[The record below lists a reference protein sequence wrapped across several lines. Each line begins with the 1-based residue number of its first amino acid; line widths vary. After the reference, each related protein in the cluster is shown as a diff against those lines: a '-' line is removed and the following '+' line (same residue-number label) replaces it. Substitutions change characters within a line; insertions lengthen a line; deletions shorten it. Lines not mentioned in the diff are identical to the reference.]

1 MKKAVLVLMM
11 LGFMSGGSYAA
22 EVYGKW
28 ATQDKKGEIDIVKC
42 GTAICGLI
50 AKEAKPGAVDDKN
63 EDPKLRGQ
71 PMLGLQLFKLEIT
84 GDPKKWEGDLY
95 NPRDGK
101 TYKGVVN
108 LLNDDEVKLEGCFL
122 FFCQGQVWS
131 RI

>member
-11 LGFMSGGSYAA
+11 LGFMSGGAFGA

-28 ATQDKKGEIDIVKC
+28 MTEDKEGEIDIVKC
-42 GTAICGLI
+42 GDAICGLI
-50 AKEAKPGAVDDKN
+50 AKETVPGSLDRNN
-63 EDPKLRGQ
+63 ENPKLRGR
-71 PMLGLQLFKLEIT
+71 PILGLQMFKLEST
-84 GDPKKWEGDLY
+84 SDPKRWEGDLY

-108 LLNDDEVKLEGCFL
+108 LLNDDEVKLEGCVFV
-122 FFCQGQVWS
+122 FCQGQVWS